1 MQINNATSVQGIYN
15 NYMVKQKNNPYVEK
29 QAADVAEI
37 SQLGKDF
44 AFTMD
49 KLKKVEDVRTD
60 KVQSIKEQI
69 ENGTYKVD
77 STKLAKAM
85 LFGETNN

>member
-1 MQINNATSVQGIYN
+1 MQINNA
-15 NYMVKQKNNPYVEK
+15 YVEK
-29 QAADVAEI
+29 QATDVAEI

-49 KLKKVEDVRTD
+49 KLKKVEEVRTD

-77 STKLAKAM
+77 SKKLAKAM

>member
-15 NYMVKQKNNPYVEK
+15 NYKVKQKNNPYVEK

-44 AFTMD
+44 ASERNNAE
-49 KLKKVEDVRTD
+49 KVEEVRTD

-77 STKLAKAM
+77 SKKLAKAM

>member
-1 MQINNATSVQGIYN
+1 
-15 NYMVKQKNNPYVEK
+15 
-29 QAADVAEI
+29 
-37 SQLGKDF
+37 
-44 AFTMD
+44 MD

-77 STKLAKAM
+77 SKKLAKAM